1 MMKEYNSIW
10 CNGSTR
16 DFGSLSLSSSL
27 GMETKITIQS
37 VDKQTGRA
45 VSQGYTLRISR
56 DTQLSNGVLSWVRN
70 GSGKI
75 PDKAYYCNF
84 HMVIVAELVKLLIV
98 VQRIVGSNP
107 TFHTINLHIQTYLC
121 IFVL

>member
-1 MMKEYNSIW
+1 MKEYNSIW

-75 PDKAYYCNF
+75 PDQAYYCNF